1 MHTYRSHTCGQLR
14 SADAGKQARLSGW
27 IHRKRDHGNLVFID
41 LRDHYGITQCVVDI
55 SSPVFKILEKCRPE
69 SVICVTGDVVI
80 RKDDNANPNLPTGEI
95 ELVVTEAEVLGEAET
110 LPLQVAVDF
119 EQPEETRLRYR
130 FLDLRREKLHK
141 TCCCVRRLSLRAAGA

>member
-1 MHTYRSHTCGQLR
+1 MSSFIT
-14 SADAGKQARLSGW
+14 RLSGW

-55 SSPVFKILEKCRPE
+55 SSPVFKVLEKCRPE
-69 SVICVTGDVVI
+69 SVICVTGDVVM
-80 RKDDNANPNLPTGEI
+80 RGEENVNPNLPTGDI
-95 ELVVTEAEVLGEAET
+95 ELSVKEAEVLSEADI
-110 LPLQVAVDF
+110 LPLQVAADF

-141 TCCCVRRLSLRAAGA
+141 NMLLQMMKK